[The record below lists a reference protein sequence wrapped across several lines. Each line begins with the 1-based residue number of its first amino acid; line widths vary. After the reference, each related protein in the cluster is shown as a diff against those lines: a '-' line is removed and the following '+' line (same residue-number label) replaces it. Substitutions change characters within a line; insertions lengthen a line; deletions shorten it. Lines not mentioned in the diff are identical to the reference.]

1 MPAQQL
7 WFMPDVFRTP
17 GRRVYGVWLLA
28 IYLVV
33 GLYIMLLSGGNAVWE
48 EVCQDDQVK
57 SNKVGVLRCG
67 VKNESMKMHVAKILV
82 QKTS

>member
-7 WFMPDVFRTP
+7 WFMPDVSRTP
-17 GRRVYGVWLLA
+17 GRRVYGIWLLA

-33 GLYIMLLSGGNAVWE
+33 GLYIMLLCGGNAVWE
-48 EVCQDDQVK
+48 EVCQDGRVK
-57 SNKVGVLRCG
+57 SNKVGELRCG
-67 VKNESMKMHVAKILV
+67 VKKESMKMHVVKILV